1 MFLLPEA
8 LAARGGEIAKGW
20 AGSLTMGAGQ
30 FCTNPGIAVAVDGPA
45 LQDFVAA
52 TSTVLEPMGAQT
64 LLTDGIAEAYR
75 RGRRRMRGSV
85 GVREGLTTTCDVR
98 HAQPS
103 LLPDPTRRRPA
114 HAVPREGGFAPHR
127 RGKGTR

>member
-20 AGSLTMGAGQ
+20 AGSLAMGAGQ

-52 TSTVLEPMGAQT
+52 TPAVLEPMGAQT
-64 LLTDGIAEAYR
+64 LLPDGIAEASR
-75 RGRRRMRGSV
+75 SGRDRVRGSV
-85 GVREGLTTTCDVR
+85 GVRAVLATTSDLR
-98 HAQPS
+98 QPTPN
-103 LLPDPTRRRPA
+103 LFPTP
-114 HAVPREGGFAPHR
+114 
-127 RGKGTR
+127 